1 MARPNNS
8 RMRRIKRAL
17 AVRDGAQ
24 CFYCALPFPTLLAA
38 TVDHLIPQSLLPG
51 WAQINLV
58 LACRP
63 CNQRKSGQLPQVFL
77 RTAGL
82 VPSLRHPAPRPATV
96 RARTRPGLPSRTRV
110 RPARACPM
118 PRPRTGVT
126 R

>member
-1 MARPNNS
+1 MARPCS
-8 RMRRIKRAL
+8 KRMRRIKRGL
-17 AVRDGAQ
+17 AARDGAQ
-24 CFYCALPFPTLLAA
+24 CFYCGLPFLTLLAA

-82 VPSLRHPAPRPATV
+82 VPPLRQPTRSRLAVLLASLA
-96 RARTRPGLPSRTRV
+96 ARLAQVAQMHRRMTTPV
-110 RPARACPM
+110 
-118 PRPRTGVT
+118 VT
-126 R
+126 TCR